1 MAINRTIIEDS
12 ARREYDVRMEYSS
25 DKPIANSKQDRYSR
39 KEYSKRLAKLLY
51 EKNLNDDF
59 VVGMYSKWGY
69 GKSSTLTMVKE
80 YIGENA
86 LVITFNPWIFEN
98 QQAIVNGLLFQLAK
112 KLDKVSAEKSKKQN
126 VAQKTVK
133 FVGAK
138 LTRNGALSK
147 SDTATKLITN
157 YIGVVGAGLSIATGI
172 PATSTGAAAAGGAV
186 KRYLKSSSIEDIKKR
201 IEKKIQTTGKRV
213 IIMIDDL
220 DRLDKDEIFQLLK
233 IVKVIADFKGVTYL
247 IAIDEDAVVKA
258 INNRFSS
265 SGKKEAG
272 RSFLEKIIQ
281 VPLHLPVIPRT
292 TLNEELLSGIDEI
305 FKEND
310 IDISDDD
317 ARDFRVMYDSEI
329 SPLIDSPRMVTRYL
343 NSLKFTVP
351 FISKEVNLADFLVI
365 ESLRLFYPVEY
376 DNIRHE
382 KQLLTGANHS
392 FSFRDDDED
401 ENFKARISELTN
413 DIAPVLEMVK
423 GLFPVVNKKFEK
435 NASSLSLSEL
445 RVQKRVASPDY
456 YDRYFS
462 YGLTEKDFSD
472 TELINLITS
481 DSSKTITAGLRELLK
496 VKDQALILDKVKMYW
511 KATQHP
517 DKLAKAIID
526 VVGSLER
533 EGAGAFMDSPVEK
546 SVDILTDI
554 IRTSPNRLEAI
565 QTLLGDDIEPEQLF
579 YLIREV
585 ELNSKKED
593 REKFLEK
600 EDLAKFDELIV
611 EYIKKLANSK
621 PLHSSTSR
629 VGHILYQYWSDYG
642 DRNEVNDYLKSK
654 LTTADDALEY
664 ATLFLSKWS
673 GSRGTHRGNF
683 DRGTYQYIEK
693 TIDVDYLYALIIAE
707 HPELRGISD
716 FPDMEHSEDGV
727 SKAGNENTPEFKLGL
742 AKQIVYLF
750 EHPPKEEDPIEV
762 EEI

>member
-1 MAINRTIIEDS
+1 MK
-12 ARREYDVRMEYSS
+12 YSS
-25 DKPIANSKQDRYSR
+25 DKPISKSNQDRYSR

-51 EKNLNDDF
+51 EKNLDEDF
-59 VVGMYSKWGY
+59 VVGIYSRWGY
-69 GKSSTLTMVKE
+69 GKSSTLAMVKQH
-80 YIGENA
+80 IGDNA
-86 LVITFNPWIFEN
+86 LVIMFNPWIFES

-112 KLDKVSAEKSKKQN
+112 KLDESVEKEGEKQN
-126 VAQKTVK
+126 VAQRTVK
-133 FVGAK
+133 FVGNK
-138 LTRNGALSK
+138 LTKNGALSK
-147 SDTATKLITN
+147 SDTATKLITD
-157 YIGVVGAGLSIATGI
+157 YSGVVGAGLSIATGV
-172 PATSTGAAAAGGAV
+172 PATSAGAVAAGDAV

-201 IEKKIQTTGKRV
+201 IEKKIQATGKRV

-258 INNRFSS
+258 INNRFSA

-281 VPLHLPVIPRT
+281 VPLHLPVIPRA
-292 TLNEELLSGIDEI
+292 TLNDELLNGIDDI
-305 FKEND
+305 LKENG

-317 ARDFRVMYDSEI
+317 ARNFRSVYDSEI

-382 KQLLTGANHS
+382 KQLLTGTDHS
-392 FSFRDDDED
+392 FSFRDDDDED
-401 ENFKARISELTN
+401 FRARITELTN
-413 DIAPVLEMVK
+413 NNSAVLEMVK
-423 GLFPVVNKKFEK
+423 ALFPVVNKKFEQH
-435 NASSLSLSEL
+435 SSGLSLTEL
-445 RVQKRVASPDY
+445 RAQKRVASPDY

-481 DSSKTITAGLRELLK
+481 DSSEVIASGLNEALK
-496 VKDQALILDKVKMYW
+496 SKDQSLVLDKVKMYW
-511 KATQHP
+511 KATEHP
-517 DKLAKAIID
+517 DELARAIIG

-533 EGAGAFMDSPVEK
+533 EGSGAFMDSPVEK
-546 SVDILTDI
+546 SVDILTEI
-554 IRTSPNRLEAI
+554 IRTSPDRLEAI
-565 QTLLGDDIEPEQLF
+565 KRLIGEDIEPEQLF

-600 EDLAKFDELIV
+600 EDLAEFDKLIV
-611 EYIKKLANSK
+611 EYIRKLATQK
-621 PLHSSTSR
+621 PLYSKDSR

-642 DRNEVNDYLKSK
+642 DRSEVVDYLKSK
-654 LTTADDALEY
+654 LKTANDALEY
-664 ATLFLSKWS
+664 ATLHLSKWT
-673 GSRGTHRGNF
+673 GGRGTHRGNF
-683 DRGTYQYIEK
+683 DRGTYKYIEK
-693 TIDVDYLYALIIAE
+693 TIDVEYLYGLIIAE
-707 HPELRGISD
+707 HPELAGIAD
-716 FPDMEHSEDGV
+716 YPDMEHAESGI
-727 SKAGNENTPEFKLGL
+727 SKVGNEDKNEFKLEL
-742 AKQIVYLF
+742 AKQIVYLYEHF
-750 EHPPKEEDPIEV
+750 ENEEVPMEV